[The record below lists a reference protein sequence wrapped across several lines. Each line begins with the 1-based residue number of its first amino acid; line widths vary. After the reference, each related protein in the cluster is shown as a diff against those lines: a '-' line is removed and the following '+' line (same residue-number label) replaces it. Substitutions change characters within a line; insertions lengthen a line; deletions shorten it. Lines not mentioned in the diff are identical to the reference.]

1 MYTFITDSGYDLPEM
16 VLPYELKVLP
26 LRVFVG
32 DKEFE
37 DKIDIQADQVYQYQ
51 LSGQLPTT
59 SLPKPDFVERTI
71 LEASEKSDHVY
82 VLLIS
87 AKLSNT
93 YDVVKNVVENM
104 KVKNVTVLDTR
115 SACVKQG
122 YVILRAMEKV
132 MKTGTLTQ
140 EDVNKFSN
148 ESTLIFLVPTLE
160 YLYKGG
166 RIGKAK
172 ALFGKVLNI
181 KPILTIDEEG
191 EVNSLATVRTIE
203 SGIKS
208 IKEAAKKFLE
218 KIGSEKSYSVI
229 GAFTTQKMRENLEKI
244 LDGNFKNRLLGSAT
258 IGSAIAV
265 HVGPEAFGIVVG
277 KSINFEA

>member
-1 MYTFITDSGYDLPEM
+1 MYTFITDSGYDLPDME
-16 VLPYELKVLP
+16 LPYELKILP

-37 DKIDIQADQVYQYQ
+37 DKINIQADQVYQYQ

-59 SLPKPDFVERTI
+59 SLPKPDFVEKTI
-71 LEASEKSDHVY
+71 LEASESSDHVY
-82 VLLIS
+82 ILLIS

-93 YDVVKNVVENM
+93 YDVVKSVVDNM
-104 KVKNVTVLDTR
+104 QVKNVTVLDTK
-115 SACVKQG
+115 SACIKQG

-140 EDVNKFSN
+140 EDVNRFSN
-148 ESTLIFLVPTLE
+148 ESTLVFLVPTLE

-166 RIGKAK
+166 RIGKAQ

-181 KPILTIDEEG
+181 KPILTIDDEG

-203 SGIKS
+203 SGSKVIKQT
-208 IKEAAKKFLE
+208 AKKFLE
-218 KIGSEKSYSVI
+218 KMGIQNDYSVI
-229 GAFTTQKMRENLEKI
+229 GVFTTHEMRENLEKI
-244 LDGNFKNRLLGSAT
+244 LDTDFKNNLLGT
-258 IGSAIAV
+258 TTVGSAIAV

-277 KSINFEA
+277 KSISFIV